1 MTNFIVICHGK
12 SEIILTRWLQ
22 NETHIPLNV
31 DSRNDG
37 KNSVMINSLLEF
49 MDENGYN
56 DSSKL
61 KKRYPNIEYRNR
73 KGFKD
78 LRTFI
83 IMDVDTDES
92 LVYGYTTKLMFK
104 DCPLKDC
111 IVPILNRKE
120 MDSVFRSMGF
130 KIDPSNK
137 PESYRG
143 VLNSTDVD
151 TLLEL
156 LKGCDD
162 TNMDEMIE
170 EILSHDPNH
179 QGSRNGAR

>member
-22 NETHIPLNV
+22 NELRVPLNI

-37 KNSVMINSLLEF
+37 KNSVMINSLKAF
-49 MDENGYN
+49 MKENGYY

-61 KKRYPNIEYRNR
+61 KKRFPNIEYKNR

-78 LRTFI
+78 LRVFTV
-83 IMDVDTDES
+83 MDVDIDES
-92 LVYGYTTKLMFK
+92 LVNGYVTKVMFN

-111 IVPILNRKE
+111 ITPILNRKN
-120 MDSVFRSMGF
+120 MDSVFRKMGF
-130 KIDPSNK
+130 EIDGYNK
-137 PESYRG
+137 PESYRDA
-143 VLNSTDVD
+143 LNSTDVD
-151 TLLEL
+151 SLLDL
-156 LKGCDD
+156 LKKCDD

-170 EILSHDPNH
+170 EILSHDSSH
-179 QGSRNGAR
+179 QGKKERTR